1 MCAIGVTS
9 PPLPGNVKP
18 GDAMSLAGTS
28 LDTEPARHAFAHK
41 ARFGE
46 IAALA
51 GRNALLGLVTLT
63 LYRFW
68 ARTRMRR
75 RLWARTELLG
85 DPLEYTGKGGELF
98 RGFLLSLP
106 TFFLPAIFVL
116 YLAPLA
122 FDPATAGLM
131 FLAFYA
137 VAVPLIN
144 AARYWMRRYQLSRT
158 RWRGIRLS
166 LEGSGWAYAWASIGW
181 SLLEAITLGWFHP
194 VARMRRAQLLWSNTR
209 FGDQPFAFTEAHED
223 LARGLYG
230 PYALAWIGTPIAFF
244 GAFVLGGFIAASAGY
259 NPTDITTPLEIAL
272 SVAAFASLFVLAF
285 LLVLL
290 VWAPFNAAAMNRTAA
305 LLTIDGAHF
314 ELRATTFGLYGV
326 TIASV
331 LIFALSLG
339 FMAPLAGALYVRYV
353 FNRLTMI
360 GQPRFAEIGQSI
372 VPEEKAGEGIADA
385 FDLDLGVGVV

>member
-1 MCAIGVTS
+1 
-9 PPLPGNVKP
+9 
-18 GDAMSLAGTS
+18 MSLAETS
-28 LDTEPARHAFAHK
+28 PAAERHAFAHS

-51 GRNALLGLVTLT
+51 ARNALLGLLTLT

-75 RLWARTELLG
+75 RLWARTAVLG
-85 DPLEYTGKGGELF
+85 DPLEYTGRGGELF

-122 FDPATAGLM
+122 FDPVTAGLM

-166 LEGSGWAYAWASIGW
+166 LEGSGWAYAWTSIGW
-181 SLLEAITLGWFHP
+181 SLLEAITLGWYHP
-194 VARMRRAQLLWSNTR
+194 VARMRRAQLLWSNAR
-209 FGDQPFAFTEAHED
+209 FGDQPFEFTEPHED

-230 PYALAWIGTPIAFF
+230 PYAFAWLGTPFAFF
-244 GAFVLGGFIAASAGY
+244 GTLVGGGFVAAASGF
-259 NPTDITTPLEIAL
+259 NPTNATDPLTIAL
-272 SVAAFASLFVLAF
+272 IVAAFIGMFVLAF
-285 LLVLL
+285 ILVLL

-305 LLTIDGAHF
+305 LLALDGARF
-314 ELRATTFGLYGV
+314 ELKATTFGLYGV
-326 TIASV
+326 TLASV
-331 LIFALSLG
+331 LIFAFSLG
-339 FMAPLAGALYVRYV
+339 FLTPLAGAIYVRYV

-360 GQPRFAEIGQSI
+360 GTPRFAEIGQSI